1 MCKTNSDGSI
11 HFRGMPMT
19 RIARLDPGF
28 QVAPG
33 DFFAKLRAGGSYSQ
47 PAPGVPPVMPTTGVR
62 TVTSTPL
69 ANSFINNTA
78 PYGQPNKSGYEIV
91 G

>member
-1 MCKTNSDGSI
+1 MVPFATVN
-11 HFRGMPMT
+11 PEY
-19 RIARLDPGF
+19 

-33 DFFAKLRAGGSYSQ
+33 DFFSKLRAGGSPRRPT

-78 PYGQPNKSGYEIV
+78 PYGQSNKSGYEIV